1 MNHPPVLALGYSE
14 ASMLLR
20 GQRAPFVKAIISIQG
35 LHEVPIDAPS
45 VPDRLTLHFDDVD
58 PPHTND
64 RVAFYRAWVQKRWAK
79 EVGRPLRPPTAQ
91 DARAIVEFA
100 WKIRDINDGI
110 VLCQCGA
117 GMSRSPAAALLCLA
131 AWTGVGNERYC
142 VDEVL
147 RVRPGAT
154 PLMGLV
160 MLGDAELGLEGR
172 LIIAAM
178 ERRAGGGAATR

>member
-1 MNHPPVLALGYSE
+1 MTHPPVLALGYSE

-35 LHEVPIDAPS
+35 PHEVPIDAPS
-45 VPDRLTLHFDDVD
+45 VRDRLTLHFDDVD
-58 PPHTND
+58 PPDTND

-100 WKIRDINDGI
+100 WKVRDVEGI

-131 AWTGVGNERYC
+131 AWTGPGHERYS
-142 VDEVL
+142 VDELL
-147 RVRPGAT
+147 RVRPAAT

-160 MLGDAELGLEGR
+160 MLADAELGLEGR
-172 LIIAAM
+172 LM
-178 ERRAGGGAATR
+178 RAVLESRCQ